1 MKKYILKQIQSI
13 IHKNIKKYYNETI
26 GGSKMEDIKKGMNK
40 IFNVSIAT
48 SVIILVL
55 GIFLFIQP
63 DTIIHMISIV
73 LGGIIL
79 VSGIIALIDYFGS
92 KYNPSLIS
100 GVITSIIGLILIIN
114 TKLVA
119 SILPFVLGIYFT
131 INGINRLQYSLELKK
146 EKMNYLSS
154 FIVSILIIV
163 CGVLFIINPFG
174 GALVITKVMGIF
186 MIVYALLDLTNTI
199 IIKKEMH
206 DVKQKMK
213 DAIIE
218 VDIDE

>member
-1 MKKYILKQIQSI
+1 
-13 IHKNIKKYYNETI
+13 
-26 GGSKMEDIKKGMNK
+26 MEDIKKGMNK

-163 CGVLFIINPFG
+163 CGVLCIINPFG

>member
-1 MKKYILKQIQSI
+1 
-13 IHKNIKKYYNETI
+13 
-26 GGSKMEDIKKGMNK
+26 MEDIKKGMNK

-79 VSGIIALIDYFGS
+79 VSGIIALIYFGS

>member
-1 MKKYILKQIQSI
+1 
-13 IHKNIKKYYNETI
+13 
-26 GGSKMEDIKKGMNK
+26 MEDIKKGMNK

-163 CGVLFIINPFG
+163 CGVSRIFPAEEKNKESLF
-174 GALVITKVMGIF
+174 
-186 MIVYALLDLTNTI
+186 
-199 IIKKEMH
+199 KKLIYNGKNKFNYNCYKYYH
-206 DVKQKMK
+206 Y
-213 DAIIE
+213 
-218 VDIDE
+218 